1 MSAINRVIPMKIRA
15 TSLLLSLPLTALL
28 TACAGSGTSEQ
39 QVAAQAEAAPN
50 EVTCKNVVKTG
61 TRIGTRVCKTNQ
73 AWEDERRTSREAT
86 EAIQRGGAQTQTL
99 VGG

>member
-1 MSAINRVIPMKIRA
+1 MKIRA
-15 TSLLLSLPLTALL
+15 TSLAFSLPLTALL
-28 TACAGSGTSEQ
+28 TACAGNDTTGD
-39 QVAAQAEAAPN
+39 QVAAAQAEAAPN

-73 AWEDERRTSREAT
+73 TWEDERRSSREAA

-99 VGG
+99 VGN